1 MDKIKVEFYRK
12 LNEYYQERHYLFTRK
27 SYRGHE
33 YSLIDFL
40 LFFVIASIFLLL
52 GIVLSI
58 INQDIIG
65 FVFFFA
71 LCIIPY
77 VVSFL
82 IIRDR
87 KKQIKKIDSLLV
99 ELRKM
104 MDEYKPLFD
113 GSKLTIE
120 DYVSDLKTLGF
131 ELEVT
136 DSGEEKIYFLKGTK
150 MNIKIITK
158 NTFFNNSI
166 KCFIE
171 DVNFKKVRNDDSKLN
186 QLIKD
191 YRLNS
196 FNMNYYQM
204 ISLFYK
210 YILETLEDYF

>member
-12 LNEYYQERHYLFTRK
+12 LNEYYQERDYLFTRK
-27 SYRGHE
+27 SFRGHA

-40 LFFVIASIFLLL
+40 LFFVTASILLLL

-58 INQDIIG
+58 INQDIIY
-65 FVFFFA
+65 FVFFLVLPA
-71 LCIIPY
+71 ILY
-77 VVSFL
+77 LVSFL

-87 KKQIKKIDSLLV
+87 KKQIKKINSLLA

-104 MDEYKPLFD
+104 IDEYKTLFD
-113 GSKLTIE
+113 ESKLTIE

-136 DSGEEKIYFLKGTK
+136 GSGEEKIYFLKGTK
-150 MNIKIITK
+150 KNIKIITK

-166 KCFIE
+166 KCFIG
-171 DVNFKKVRNDDSKLN
+171 DVDFKKVRNDDSKLN

-191 YRLNS
+191 YRFDS

-204 ISLFYK
+204 IWSFYK
-210 YILETLEDYF
+210 YILETIEDYF

>member
-12 LNEYYQERHYLFTRK
+12 LNEYYQERDYLFTKK
-27 SYRGHE
+27 SFRGHA

-40 LFFVIASIFLLL
+40 LFFVTASIFLLL

-58 INQDIIG
+58 INQDIIY
-65 FVFFFA
+65 FELFIA
-71 LCIIPY
+71 LPAILY
-77 VVSFL
+77 LVSFL

-87 KKQIKKIDSLLV
+87 KKQIKKIDSLLA

-104 MDEYKPLFD
+104 IDEYKPLFD
-113 GSKLTIE
+113 ESKLTIE

-136 DSGEEKIYFLKGTK
+136 DSSEEKIYFLKGTK
-150 MNIKIITK
+150 KNIKIITK

-166 KCFIE
+166 KCFIG
-171 DVNFKKVRNDDSKLN
+171 DVDFKKVRNDDCKLN

-191 YRLNS
+191 YRLDS

-204 ISLFYK
+204 IGFIYK
-210 YILETLEDYF
+210 YILETIEDYF

>member
-12 LNEYYQERHYLFTRK
+12 LNEYYQERDYLFTKK
-27 SYRGHE
+27 SFRGHA

-40 LFFVIASIFLLL
+40 LFFVTASILLLL

-58 INQDIIG
+58 INQDIIY
-65 FVFFFA
+65 FVLFLVLPA
-71 LCIIPY
+71 ILY
-77 VVSFL
+77 LVSFL

-87 KKQIKKIDSLLV
+87 KKQIKKINSLLA

-104 MDEYKPLFD
+104 IDEYKPLFD

-150 MNIKIITK
+150 KNIKIITK

-166 KCFIE
+166 KCFIG
-171 DVNFKKVRNDDSKLN
+171 DVDFKKVRNDDCKLN

-191 YRLNS
+191 YRLDS

-204 ISLFYK
+204 IWFFYK
-210 YILETLEDYF
+210 YILETIEDYF

>member
-12 LNEYYQERHYLFTRK
+12 LNEYYQERDYLFTRK
-27 SYRGHE
+27 SYRGHA

-40 LFFVIASIFLLL
+40 LFFATASILLLL

-58 INQDIIG
+58 INQDIIY
-65 FVFFFA
+65 FELLIA
-71 LCIIPY
+71 LPAILY
-77 VVSFL
+77 LVSFL

-87 KKQIKKIDSLLV
+87 KKQIKKIDSLLA

-104 MDEYKPLFD
+104 IDEYKPLFD
-113 GSKLTIE
+113 ESKLTIE

-150 MNIKIITK
+150 KNIKIITK

-166 KCFIE
+166 KCFIG
-171 DVNFKKVRNDDSKLN
+171 DVDFKKVRNDDSKLN

-191 YRLNS
+191 YRFDS

-204 ISLFYK
+204 IWSFYK
-210 YILETLEDYF
+210 YILETIEDYF

>member
-12 LNEYYQERHYLFTRK
+12 LNEYYQERDYLFTRK
-27 SYRGHE
+27 SFRGHA

-40 LFFVIASIFLLL
+40 LFFVTASILLLL

-58 INQDIIG
+58 INQDIIY
-65 FVFFFA
+65 FVFFLVLPAILF
-71 LCIIPY
+71 L
-77 VVSFL
+77 VSFL

-87 KKQIKKIDSLLV
+87 KKQIKKIDSLLA

-104 MDEYKPLFD
+104 IDEYKPLFD

-120 DYVSDLKTLGF
+120 DYVNDLKSLGF

-150 MNIKIITK
+150 KNIKIITK

-166 KCFIE
+166 KCFIG
-171 DVNFKKVRNDDSKLN
+171 DVDFKKVRNDDCKLN

-191 YRLNS
+191 YRLDS

-204 ISLFYK
+204 IWFFYK
-210 YILETLEDYF
+210 YILEAIEDYF

>member
-12 LNEYYQERHYLFTRK
+12 LNEYYQERDYLFTRK
-27 SYRGHE
+27 SFRGHA

-40 LFFVIASIFLLL
+40 LFFVTASIFLLF

-58 INQDIIG
+58 INQDIIY
-65 FVFFFA
+65 FVFFLVLPA
-71 LCIIPY
+71 ILY
-77 VVSFL
+77 LVSFL

-87 KKQIKKIDSLLV
+87 KKQIKKINSLLV

-104 MDEYKPLFD
+104 VDEYKPLFD
-113 GSKLTIE
+113 ESKLTIE

-136 DSGEEKIYFLKGTK
+136 GSGEEKIYFLKGTK
-150 MNIKIITK
+150 KNIKIITK

-166 KCFIE
+166 KCFIG
-171 DVNFKKVRNDDSKLN
+171 DVDFKKVRNDDSKLN

-191 YRLNS
+191 YRFDS

-204 ISLFYK
+204 IWFFYK
-210 YILETLEDYF
+210 YILETIEDYF

>member
-12 LNEYYQERHYLFTRK
+12 LNEYYQERDYLFTRK
-27 SYRGHE
+27 SYRGHA

-40 LFFVIASIFLLL
+40 LFFATASILLLL

-58 INQDIIG
+58 INQDIIY
-65 FVFFFA
+65 FELLIA
-71 LCIIPY
+71 LPAILY
-77 VVSFL
+77 LVSFL

-87 KKQIKKIDSLLV
+87 NKQIKKINSLLV

-113 GSKLTIE
+113 ESKLTIE

-150 MNIKIITK
+150 KNIKIITK

-166 KCFIE
+166 KCFIG
-171 DVNFKKVRNDDSKLN
+171 DVDFKKVRNDDCKLN

-191 YRLNS
+191 YRFDS

-204 ISLFYK
+204 IWFFYK
-210 YILETLEDYF
+210 YILETIEDYF

>member
-1 MDKIKVEFYRK
+1 MDKIKTEFYNK
-12 LNEYYQERHYLFTRK
+12 LNEYYQERDYLFTKK
-27 SYRGHE
+27 SFRGHA

-40 LFFVIASIFLLL
+40 LFFVTASILLLL

-58 INQDIIG
+58 INKDIFY
-65 FVFFFA
+65 FVLFFA
-71 LCIIPY
+71 LSIIPY

-87 KKQIKKIDSLLV
+87 KKQIKKINSLLA

-104 MDEYKPLFD
+104 VDEYKPLFD
-113 GSKLTIE
+113 ESKLTIE

-131 ELEVT
+131 ELEVN

-150 MNIKIITK
+150 KNIKIITK

-166 KCFIE
+166 KCFIG
-171 DVNFKKVRNDDSKLN
+171 DFDFKKVRNDDSKLN
-186 QLIKD
+186 QLIKN
-191 YRLNS
+191 YRFDS

-210 YILETLEDYF
+210 YILETIEDYF

>member
-12 LNEYYQERHYLFTRK
+12 LNEYYQERDYLFTRK
-27 SYRGHE
+27 SYRGHA

-40 LFFVIASIFLLL
+40 LFFATASILLLL

-58 INQDIIG
+58 INQDIIY
-65 FVFFFA
+65 FELLIA
-71 LCIIPY
+71 LPAILY
-77 VVSFL
+77 LVSFL

-87 KKQIKKIDSLLV
+87 NKQIKKINSLLV

-104 MDEYKPLFD
+104 MDEYKTLFD
-113 GSKLTIE
+113 ESKLTIE

-150 MNIKIITK
+150 KNIKIITK

-166 KCFIE
+166 KCFIG
-171 DVNFKKVRNDDSKLN
+171 DVDFKKVRNDDCKLN

-191 YRLNS
+191 YRFDS

-204 ISLFYK
+204 IWSFYK
-210 YILETLEDYF
+210 YILETIEDYF

>member
-1 MDKIKVEFYRK
+1 MDKIKVEFYGK
-12 LNEYYQERHYLFTRK
+12 LNEYYQERDYLFTRK
-27 SYRGHE
+27 SYRGHA

-40 LFFVIASIFLLL
+40 LFFVTASILLLL
-52 GIVLSI
+52 GMVLSI
-58 INQDIIG
+58 INQEIIY
-65 FVFFFA
+65 FVLFLA
-71 LCIIPY
+71 LPAILY
-77 VVSFL
+77 LVSFL

-136 DSGEEKIYFLKGTK
+136 DSSEEKIYFLKGTK
-150 MNIKIITK
+150 KNIKIITK

-166 KCFIE
+166 KCFIG
-171 DVNFKKVRNDDSKLN
+171 DVDFKKVRNDDSKLN

-191 YRLNS
+191 YRLDS

-204 ISLFYK
+204 IWFFYK
-210 YILETLEDYF
+210 YILETIEDYF

>member
-12 LNEYYQERHYLFTRK
+12 LNEYYQERDYLFTRK
-27 SYRGHE
+27 SYRGHA

-40 LFFVIASIFLLL
+40 LFFATASILLLL

-58 INQDIIG
+58 INQDIIY
-65 FVFFFA
+65 FELLIA
-71 LCIIPY
+71 LPAILY
-77 VVSFL
+77 LVSFL

-87 KKQIKKIDSLLV
+87 NKQIKKINSLLV

-113 GSKLTIE
+113 ESKLTIE

-150 MNIKIITK
+150 KNIKIITK

-166 KCFIE
+166 KCFIG
-171 DVNFKKVRNDDSKLN
+171 DVDFKKVRNDDCKLN

-191 YRLNS
+191 YRLDS

-204 ISLFYK
+204 IWFFYK
-210 YILETLEDYF
+210 YILETIEDYF

>member
-12 LNEYYQERHYLFTRK
+12 LNEYYQERDYLFTRK
-27 SYRGHE
+27 SYSGHA

-40 LFFVIASIFLLL
+40 LFFVNTSIFLLL
-52 GIVLSI
+52 GIVSSI
-58 INQDIIG
+58 IYQDIFY
-65 FVFFFA
+65 FVFCFV
-71 LCIIPY
+71 LSIIPY

-87 KKQIKKIDSLLV
+87 KKQIKKIDSLLA

-104 MDEYKPLFD
+104 IDEYKPLFD

-150 MNIKIITK
+150 KNIKIITK

-166 KCFIE
+166 KCFIG
-171 DVNFKKVRNDDSKLN
+171 DVNFKKERNDDSKLN

-210 YILETLEDYF
+210 YILETIEDYF

>member
-12 LNEYYQERHYLFTRK
+12 LNEYYQERDYLFTRK
-27 SYRGHE
+27 SYRGHA

-40 LFFVIASIFLLL
+40 LFFVTASIFLLL

-58 INQDIIG
+58 INQDIIY
-65 FVFFFA
+65 FELLIA
-71 LCIIPY
+71 LPAILY
-77 VVSFL
+77 LVSFL

-87 KKQIKKIDSLLV
+87 NKQIKKINSLLA
-99 ELRKM
+99 ELPKM
-104 MDEYKPLFD
+104 IDEYKPLFD

-120 DYVSDLKTLGF
+120 DYVNDLKSLGF

-150 MNIKIITK
+150 KNIKIITK

-166 KCFIE
+166 KCFIG
-171 DVNFKKVRNDDSKLN
+171 DVDFKKVRNDDSKLN

-191 YRLNS
+191 YRFDS

-204 ISLFYK
+204 IWSFYK
-210 YILETLEDYF
+210 YILETIEDYF

>member
-12 LNEYYQERHYLFTRK
+12 LNEYYQERDYLFTRK
-27 SYRGHE
+27 SYRGHA

-40 LFFVIASIFLLL
+40 LLFVTASILLLL

-58 INQDIIG
+58 MNQDIFY
-65 FVFFFA
+65 FVLFFA
-71 LCIIPY
+71 LSIIPY

-87 KKQIKKIDSLLV
+87 NKQIKKINSLLV

-113 GSKLTIE
+113 ESKLTIE

-150 MNIKIITK
+150 KNIKIITK

-166 KCFIE
+166 KCFIG
-171 DVNFKKVRNDDSKLN
+171 DVDFKKVRNDDCKLN

-191 YRLNS
+191 YRLDS

-204 ISLFYK
+204 IWFFYK
-210 YILETLEDYF
+210 YILETI

>member
-1 MDKIKVEFYRK
+1 MDKIKVKFYRK
-12 LNEYYQERHYLFTRK
+12 LNEYYQERDYLFTRK
-27 SYRGHE
+27 SYRGHA

-40 LFFVIASIFLLL
+40 FFFVTASIMLLL

-58 INQDIIG
+58 INQDIFD
-65 FVFFFA
+65 FVLFFA
-71 LCIIPY
+71 LSIIPY
-77 VVSFL
+77 LVSFL

-87 KKQIKKIDSLLV
+87 KKQIKKINSLLI

-113 GSKLTIE
+113 ESKLTIE

-131 ELEVT
+131 ELEVN

-150 MNIKIITK
+150 KNIKIITK

-166 KCFIE
+166 KCFIG
-171 DVNFKKVRNDDSKLN
+171 DVDFKKVRNDDSKLN

-191 YRLNS
+191 YRLDS

-204 ISLFYK
+204 IWFFYK
-210 YILETLEDYF
+210 YILETMEDYF

>member
-12 LNEYYQERHYLFTRK
+12 LNEYYQERDYLFTRK
-27 SYRGHE
+27 SYRGHA

-40 LFFVIASIFLLL
+40 LFFVTASILLLL

-58 INQDIIG
+58 INQDIIY
-65 FVFFFA
+65 FELLIA
-71 LCIIPY
+71 LPAILY
-77 VVSFL
+77 LVSFL

-87 KKQIKKIDSLLV
+87 KKQIKKINSLLV

-113 GSKLTIE
+113 ESKLTIE

-150 MNIKIITK
+150 KNIKIITK

-166 KCFIE
+166 KCFIG
-171 DVNFKKVRNDDSKLN
+171 DVDFKKVRNDDSKLN

-191 YRLNS
+191 YRLDS

-204 ISLFYK
+204 IWFFYK
-210 YILETLEDYF
+210 YILETIEDYF

>member
-12 LNEYYQERHYLFTRK
+12 LNEYYQERDYLFTRK
-27 SYRGHE
+27 SYRGHA

-40 LFFVIASIFLLL
+40 LFFATASILLLL

-58 INQDIIG
+58 INQDIIY
-65 FVFFFA
+65 FELLIA
-71 LCIIPY
+71 LPAILY
-77 VVSFL
+77 LVSFL

-87 KKQIKKIDSLLV
+87 KKQIKKINSLLA

-104 MDEYKPLFD
+104 IDEYKPLFD
-113 GSKLTIE
+113 ESKLTIE

-150 MNIKIITK
+150 KNIKIITK

-166 KCFIE
+166 KCFIG
-171 DVNFKKVRNDDSKLN
+171 DVDFKKVRNDDSKLN

-191 YRLNS
+191 YRFDS

-204 ISLFYK
+204 IWFFYK
-210 YILETLEDYF
+210 YILETIEDYF

>member
-12 LNEYYQERHYLFTRK
+12 LNEYYQERDYLFTRK
-27 SYRGHE
+27 SYRGHA

-40 LFFVIASIFLLL
+40 LFFVTASIFLLL

-58 INQDIIG
+58 INQDIIY
-65 FVFFFA
+65 FELLIA
-71 LCIIPY
+71 LPAILY
-77 VVSFL
+77 LVSFL

-87 KKQIKKIDSLLV
+87 NKQIKKINSLLV

-113 GSKLTIE
+113 ESKLTIE

-150 MNIKIITK
+150 KNIKIITK

-166 KCFIE
+166 KCFIG
-171 DVNFKKVRNDDSKLN
+171 DVDFKKVRNDDSKLN

-191 YRLNS
+191 YRFDS

-210 YILETLEDYF
+210 YILETIEDYF

>member
-12 LNEYYQERHYLFTRK
+12 LNKYYQERDYLFTRK
-27 SYRGHE
+27 SYRGHA

-40 LFFVIASIFLLL
+40 LFFVTASIFLLL

-58 INQDIIG
+58 INQDIIY
-65 FVFFFA
+65 FVLFLA
-71 LCIIPY
+71 LLAILY
-77 VVSFL
+77 LVSFL

-87 KKQIKKIDSLLV
+87 KKQIKKIDSLLA

-104 MDEYKPLFD
+104 IDEYKPLFD
-113 GSKLTIE
+113 ESKLTIE
-120 DYVSDLKTLGF
+120 DYVNDLKSLGF

-136 DSGEEKIYFLKGTK
+136 DSGEEKIYFLKETK
-150 MNIKIITK
+150 KNIKIITK

-166 KCFIE
+166 KCFIG
-171 DVNFKKVRNDDSKLN
+171 DVDFKKVRNDDSKLN

-191 YRLNS
+191 YRFDS

-204 ISLFYK
+204 IWSFYK
-210 YILETLEDYF
+210 YILETIEDYF

>member
-1 MDKIKVEFYRK
+1 MDKIKTEFYNK
-12 LNEYYQERHYLFTRK
+12 LNEYYQERDYLFTKK
-27 SYRGHE
+27 SFRGHA
-33 YSLIDFL
+33 YSLFDFL
-40 LFFVIASIFLLL
+40 LFFITGSILLLL
-52 GIVLSI
+52 GVVLSI
-58 INQDIIG
+58 INQDIFY
-65 FVFFFA
+65 FVLFFS
-71 LCIIPY
+71 LSIIPY

-82 IIRDR
+82 VIRDR
-87 KKQIKKIDSLLV
+87 KKQIKKINSLLA

-113 GSKLTIE
+113 ESKLTIE

-136 DSGEEKIYFLKGTK
+136 DSGEEKIYFLKGNK
-150 MNIKIITK
+150 KNVKIITK

-171 DVNFKKVRNDDSKLN
+171 DVDFKKVRNDDSKLN

-191 YRLNS
+191 YRLDS

-204 ISLFYK
+204 IWSFYK
-210 YILETLEDYF
+210 YILETIEDYF

>member
-12 LNEYYQERHYLFTRK
+12 LNEYYQERDYLFTKK
-27 SYRGHE
+27 SFRGLA

-40 LFFVIASIFLLL
+40 LFFVTASILLLL

-58 INQDIIG
+58 INQDIIY
-65 FVFFFA
+65 FVLFLA
-71 LCIIPY
+71 LPAILFL
-77 VVSFL
+77 VSFL

-87 KKQIKKIDSLLV
+87 KKQIKKIDSLLA

-104 MDEYKPLFD
+104 INEYKPLFD

-120 DYVSDLKTLGF
+120 DYISDLKTLGF
-131 ELEVT
+131 ELEVN
-136 DSGEEKIYFLKGTK
+136 DSGEEKIYFLNGTK
-150 MNIKIITK
+150 KNIKIITK

-166 KCFIE
+166 KCFIG

-210 YILETLEDYF
+210 YILETIEDYF